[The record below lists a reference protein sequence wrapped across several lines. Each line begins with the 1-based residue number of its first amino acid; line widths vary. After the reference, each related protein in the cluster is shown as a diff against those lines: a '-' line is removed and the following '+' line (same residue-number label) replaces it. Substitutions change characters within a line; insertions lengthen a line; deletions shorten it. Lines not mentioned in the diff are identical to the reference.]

1 MRAKGITKH
10 RRNTYEDPEERD
22 NMIVG
27 KIASSSVG
35 LGTSERWRRLGVR
48 RSVSWITEGLC
59 AGRSVD
65 TWKSLKQG
73 DS

>member
-1 MRAKGITKH
+1 
-10 RRNTYEDPEERD
+10 
-22 NMIVG
+22 MIVG

-35 LGTSERWRRLGVR
+35 LGTSERWRRLGVW